1 MNKPR
6 IKIEREKK
14 ARYFQSIRKKSDYV
28 PNINDI
34 HETVVAWLP
43 KIKKG
48 KQVTETANPRKNSVG
63 IIVKISKKPK
73 TKHGI
78 HQIILV

>member
-6 IKIEREKK
+6 IKIEREQK

-43 KIKKG
+43 KIKENK
-48 KQVTETANPRKNSVG
+48 ASDRNPRKNSVD

-73 TKHGI
+73 TKH
-78 HQIILV
+78 